1 MGADIAAVATEMK
14 SAQIA
19 QAASVAVMKKT
30 MDAQETIA
38 MDLVNSLMNLDV
50 GMQTPQKLDM
60 QI

>member
-50 GMQTPQKLDM
+50 GMQTPQKLDI

>member
-30 MDAQETIA
+30 MDTQSSIA
-38 MDLVNSLMNLDV
+38 MDVIDSLMNLDV
-50 GMQTPQKLDM
+50 GMQTPQKLD
-60 QI
+60 ICI

>member
-1 MGADIAAVATEMK
+1 MGADIVAVATEMK

-50 GMQTPQKLDM
+50 GMQTPQKLDI